1 MRPVRENRVLC
12 GIYCTGNMALISI
25 RNMSMGFGGHLLFDQ
40 VSLHVDAGERAC
52 LVGRNGEGKSTLL
65 NIINHT
71 VVPDEGEIY
80 RQPGQRIASLSQEIP
95 TDITGSVFEITAAGL
110 EKDPDTSADTGDG
123 VADEETWQQ
132 QAFVNKVLT
141 QLKLASELKFESLS
155 AGLKRRVLIA
165 RALAGSPDVLLLD
178 EPTNHMDMESIDLI
192 ETILSKFSG
201 TLLFVTHDRCFLEKI
216 ATRIIEIDIAKITS
230 WACDYK
236 TYLKRK
242 AALVDAEV
250 ESHHQFDKKLANE
263 EVWIRKGIRAR
274 RTRDEGRVRALLKMR
289 EERRNRR
296 TRQGLAKMELQEAE
310 RTGKLVLEARGLSF
324 ADDEKSVLKD
334 FSVTVMRGDR
344 VGIIGPNG
352 SGKTTLLSLLLQ
364 NVPPDEGSVRHGVNL
379 EISYF
384 DQTREQLDE
393 ERSVA
398 DNVANGS
405 DFITVNGRRRHIIGY
420 LKDFLFSPDRAR
432 SPLKTLSGGERN
444 RLLLARL
451 FTRPSNVL
459 IMDEPT
465 NDLDIQTLEL
475 LEELILEYSGTLL
488 LVSHDRAFLNNV
500 VTSTL
505 VFEENGKVSE
515 YIGGYDDWLR
525 QKKPTPIPQKELVKI
540 REKKKP
546 ASVTRKSGSVN
557 NKLGY
562 MEKRE
567 LKVLPQQIEAMEKEQ
582 ADLFEKMSAPDF
594 YKTEGQVITQIKARQ
609 EELET
614 LLAAAYA
621 RWEDLESRNQF
632 Y

>member
-1 MRPVRENRVLC
+1 
-12 GIYCTGNMALISI
+12 
-25 RNMSMGFGGHLLFDQ
+25 MSMGFGGHRLFDR
-40 VSLHVDAGERAC
+40 VSLHIEAGERAC

-65 NIINHT
+65 NIISHT
-71 VVPDEGEIY
+71 VVPDEGEVY
-80 RQPGQRIASLSQEIP
+80 CQPGRRIASLAQEIP
-95 TDITGSVFEITAAGL
+95 SDIFGSVFEISASGL
-110 EKDPDTSADTGDG
+110 EKDPNVTSGTGNS
-123 VADEETWQQ
+123 VADEETWKQ

-141 QLKLASELKFESLS
+141 QLKLDPQLQFENLS
-155 AGLKRRVLIA
+155 AGLKRRALLA
-165 RALAGSPDVLLLD
+165 RALAGSPDILLLD
-178 EPTNHMDMESIDLI
+178 EPTNHMDIASIDLI
-192 ETILSKFSG
+192 ESILSKFTG
-201 TLLFVTHDRCFLEKI
+201 TLLFVTHDRRFLEKI

-230 WACDYK
+230 WDCGYN

-242 AALVDAEV
+242 AALVDAE
-250 ESHHQFDKKLANE
+250 EEYHHQFDKKLAIE

-274 RTRDEGRVRALLKMR
+274 RTRDEGRVRELLKMR

-296 TRQGLAKMELQEAE
+296 TRPGSAKMEVQEAE
-310 RTGKLVLEARGLSF
+310 RTGKLVLKAKGLSF
-324 ADDEKSVLKD
+324 TYDEKPVLKD
-334 FSVTVMRGDR
+334 LSVTVMRGDR

-352 SGKTTLLSLLLQ
+352 SGKTTLINLLLKTII
-364 NVPPDEGSVRHGVNL
+364 PDQGAVRHGVNL

-393 ERSVA
+393 ERTVA

-459 IMDEPT
+459 VMDEPT

-475 LEELILEYSGTLL
+475 LEELLLEYSGTLL

-505 VFEENGKVSE
+505 VFEETGNVGE

-525 QKKPTPIPQKELVKI
+525 QKQSVPVPQKDLIKV

-546 ASVTRKSGSVN
+546 APKSGN

-567 LKVLPQQIEAMEKEQ
+567 LDALPQQIEVMEVEQ
-582 ADLFEKMSAPDF
+582 EALFEKMSAPDF
-594 YKTEGQVITQIKARQ
+594 YKTDGQGISQIKARQ
-609 EELET
+609 EELEI
-614 LLAAAYA
+614 LLEKAYV
-621 RWEDLESRNQF
+621 RWEELESRNI
-632 Y
+632 

>member
-1 MRPVRENRVLC
+1 MC

-25 RNMSMGFGGHLLFDQ
+25 HNMSMGFGGHLLFDQ
-40 VSLHVDAGERAC
+40 VTLHIEAGERVC

-71 VVPDEGEIY
+71 VVPDKAEIY
-80 RQPGQRIASLSQEIP
+80 RQPGLRIASLAQEIP
-95 TDITGSVFEITAAGL
+95 SDIFGSVFEISASGL
-110 EKDPDTSADTGDG
+110 EKDPDATNGNGNRD
-123 VADEETWQQ
+123 ADEETWQQ

-141 QLKLASELKFESLS
+141 QLKLDPELKFENLS
-155 AGLKRRVLIA
+155 TGLKRRVLLA
-165 RALAGSPDVLLLD
+165 KALAGAPDVLLLD
-178 EPTNHMDMESIDLI
+178 EPTNHMDIESIDLI
-192 ETILSKFSG
+192 EALLSKFTG
-201 TLLFVTHDRCFLEKI
+201 TLIFVTHDRCFLEKI

-230 WACDYK
+230 WDCDYS

-242 AALVDAEV
+242 ADLVDAE
-250 ESHHQFDKKLANE
+250 EEYHHQFDKKLAVE
-263 EVWIRKGIRAR
+263 EAWIRKGIRAR

-289 EERRNRR
+289 EKRQNRR
-296 TRQGLAKMELQEAE
+296 TRPGSAKMALQEAE
-310 RTGKLVLEARGLSF
+310 RTGKLVLKAKGISF
-324 ADDEKSVLKD
+324 SYDGKSVIRD

-352 SGKTTLLSLLLQ
+352 SGKTTLLGLLLQ
-364 NVPPDEGSVRHGVNL
+364 NIVPDEGSVRHGVNL
-379 EISYF
+379 EIAYF

-393 ERSVA
+393 ERTVS

-451 FTRPSNVL
+451 FTRPANVL
-459 IMDEPT
+459 VMDEPT

-475 LEELILEYSGTLL
+475 LEELLLEYNGTLL
-488 LVSHDRAFLNNV
+488 LVSHDRVFLNNV

-505 VFEENGKVSE
+505 VFEEDGNIGE
-515 YIGGYDDWLR
+515 YIGGYDDWQQ
-525 QKKPTPIPQKELVKI
+525 QKKQVSISKKDPVKI
-540 REKKKP
+540 REKKKS
-546 ASVTRKSGSVN
+546 ASGKGKSGSGN

-567 LKVLPQQIEAMEKEQ
+567 LDALPQQIESMEKEQ
-582 ADLFEKMSAPDF
+582 TGLMEKMSAPDF
-594 YKTEGQVITQIKARQ
+594 YKTQGQVIAQIKERH
-609 EELET
+609 EELES
-614 LLAAAYA
+614 LLAAAYT
-621 RWEDLESRNQF
+621 RWEDLESRNI
-632 Y
+632 

>member
-1 MRPVRENRVLC
+1 
-12 GIYCTGNMALISI
+12 MALISI
-25 RNMSMGFGGHLLFDQ
+25 RNMSMGFGGHRLFDR
-40 VSLHVDAGERAC
+40 VSLHIEARERAC

-65 NIINHT
+65 NIISHT
-71 VVPDEGEIY
+71 VVPDEGEVY
-80 RQPGQRIASLSQEIP
+80 CQPGRRIASLAQEIP
-95 TDITGSVFEITAAGL
+95 SDMTGSVLEISASGL
-110 EKDPDTSADTGDG
+110 EKEPAAS
-123 VADEETWQQ
+123 DEETWKQ

-141 QLKLASELKFESLS
+141 QLKLDPVLRFENLS
-155 AGLKRRVLIA
+155 AGLKRRVLLA
-165 RALAGSPDVLLLD
+165 RALAGSPDILLLD
-178 EPTNHMDMESIDLI
+178 EPTNHMDIASIDLI
-192 ETILSKFSG
+192 ESILSKFTG
-201 TLLFVTHDRCFLEKI
+201 TLIFVTHDRSFLGKI

-230 WACDYK
+230 WDCGYT

-242 AALVDAEV
+242 AALVVAED
-250 ESHHQFDKKLANE
+250 EYHHQFDKKLASE

-289 EERRNRR
+289 EERQNRR
-296 TRQGLAKMELQEAE
+296 TRPGSAKMEVQEAE
-310 RTGKLVLEARGLSF
+310 RTGKLVLKAKGLF
-324 ADDEKSVLKD
+324 FTYDENPVLKD

-352 SGKTTLLSLLLQ
+352 SGKTTLLSLLLE
-364 NVPPDEGSVRHGVNL
+364 NVSPDEGTIRHGVNL
-379 EISYF
+379 EIAYF

-393 ERSVA
+393 ERTVA

-459 IMDEPT
+459 VMDEPT

-475 LEELILEYSGTLL
+475 LEELLLEYSGTLL

-505 VFEENGKVSE
+505 VFEEEGRVAE
-515 YIGGYDDWLR
+515 YIGGYDDWQR
-525 QKKPTPIPQKELVKI
+525 QKKRVAIPKKELVKI

-546 ASVTRKSGSVN
+546 VPKSGN

-567 LKVLPQQIEAMEKEQ
+567 LDALPQQIEVMEIEQ
-582 ADLFEKMSAPDF
+582 AGLFEKMSAPDF
-594 YKTEGQVITQIKARQ
+594 YKTDGQRISQIKARQ
-609 EELET
+609 EDLEI
-614 LLAAAYA
+614 LLEKAYV
-621 RWEDLESRNQF
+621 RWEDLESRNI
-632 Y
+632 

>member
-1 MRPVRENRVLC
+1 
-12 GIYCTGNMALISI
+12 MALLSI

-40 VSLHVDAGERAC
+40 VTLHVEAGERAC

-80 RQPGQRIASLSQEIP
+80 RQPGLRIASLAQEIP
-95 TDITGSVFEITAAGL
+95 SDITGSVFEISAAGL
-110 EKDPDTSADTGDG
+110 EKKPDTP
-123 VADEETWQQ
+123 DEETWQQ
-132 QAFVNKVLT
+132 QAFVSKVLT
-141 QLKLASELKFESLS
+141 QLKLDPNLRFENLS
-155 AGLKRRVLIA
+155 TGLKRRVLLA

-178 EPTNHMDMESIDLI
+178 EPTNHMDIESIDLI
-192 ETILSKFSG
+192 ETILSKFTG
-201 TLLFVTHDRCFLEKI
+201 TLIFVTHDRCFLGKI

-230 WACDYK
+230 WACDYN
-236 TYLKRK
+236 TYLARK
-242 AALVDAEV
+242 AALVADE
-250 ESHHQFDKKLANE
+250 EEYHHQFDKKLAIE
-263 EVWIRKGIRAR
+263 ETWIRQGIRAR

-289 EERRNRR
+289 EERQNRR
-296 TRQGLAKMELQEAE
+296 TRPGSAKMELQEAE
-310 RTGKLVLEARGLSF
+310 RTGKLVLKAKGLSF
-324 ADDEKSVLKD
+324 AYDEKSVLKD

-352 SGKTTLLSLLLQ
+352 SGKTTLLGLLLQ
-364 NVPPDEGSVRHGVNL
+364 NVVPDEGSVRHGVNL
-379 EISYF
+379 EVSYF

-393 ERSVA
+393 ERTVS

-405 DFITVNGRRRHIIGY
+405 DFVTVNGRRRHIIGY

-451 FTRPSNVL
+451 FTRPANVL
-459 IMDEPT
+459 VMDEPT

-475 LEELILEYSGTLL
+475 LEELLLEYKGTLL

-505 VFEENGKVSE
+505 VFEGDGKIAE
-515 YIGGYDDWLR
+515 YIGGYDDWQR
-525 QKKPTPIPQKELVKI
+525 QKKPAPILKPAPVKV

-546 ASVTRKSGSVN
+546 ASGPPS

-567 LKVLPQQIEAMEKEQ
+567 LDALPQQIESMEIEQ

-594 YKTEGQVITQIKARQ
+594 YKTEGQAITQIKARQ
-609 EELET
+609 EELES
-614 LLAAAYA
+614 LLEAAYK
-621 RWEDLESRNQF
+621 RWEDLESRDV
-632 Y
+632 

>member
-1 MRPVRENRVLC
+1 
-12 GIYCTGNMALISI
+12 MALISI
-25 RNMSMGFGGHLLFDQ
+25 RNMSLGFGGQRLFDQ
-40 VSLHVDAGERAC
+40 VSLHVEAGERAC

-65 NIINHT
+65 NIISNT

-80 RQPGQRIASLSQEIP
+80 RQPGLRIASLAQEIP
-95 TDITGSVFEITAAGL
+95 SDMTGSVLDITSSL
-110 EKDPDTSADTGDG
+110 EKDPDVTSVTGNG
-123 VADEETWQQ
+123 AADEAAWKQ

-141 QLKLASELKFESLS
+141 RLNLDPELRFENLS
-155 AGLKRRVLIA
+155 AGLKRRVLLA
-165 RALAGSPDVLLLD
+165 RALAGAPDVLLLD
-178 EPTNHMDMESIDLI
+178 EPTNHMDIASIDLI

-201 TLLFVTHDRCFLEKI
+201 TLLFVTHDRRFLERI
-216 ATRIIEIDIAKITS
+216 ATRIIEIDIAKISS
-230 WACDYK
+230 WACGYQ

-242 AALVDAEV
+242 AALVEAE
-250 ESHHQFDKKLANE
+250 EEYHHQFDKKLAGE

-289 EERRNRR
+289 EERQNRR
-296 TRQGLAKMELQEAE
+296 TRPGSAKMELQEAE
-310 RTGKLVLEARGLSF
+310 RTGKLVLKTKGLSF
-324 ADDEKSVLKD
+324 SYEEKSVIKD

-352 SGKTTLLSLLLQ
+352 SGKTTLLNLLLQ
-364 NVPPDEGSVRHGVNL
+364 KVVPDEGIVRHGVNL
-379 EISYF
+379 EIAYF

-393 ERSVA
+393 DRSVA

-405 DFITVNGRRRHIIGY
+405 DFVTVNGSRRHIIGY

-459 IMDEPT
+459 VMDEPT

-475 LEELILEYSGTLL
+475 LEELLLEYSGTLL
-488 LVSHDRAFLNNV
+488 LVSHDRAFINNV

-505 VFEENGKVSE
+505 VFEENGKIGE
-515 YIGGYDDWLR
+515 YIGGYDDWQR
-525 QKKPTPIPQKELVKI
+525 QKKQTLIIQKDPVNVL
-540 REKKKP
+540 EKKKP
-546 ASVTRKSGSVN
+546 ILKSGNS
-557 NKLGY
+557 KLGY

-567 LKVLPQQIEAMEKEQ
+567 LAELPQQIEAMENEQ
-582 ADLFEKMSAPDF
+582 AALFEKMSAPDF
-594 YKTEGQVITQIKARQ
+594 YKTDSQAAAQIKARQ

-614 LLAAAYA
+614 LLEKAYA
-621 RWEDLESRNQF
+621 RWEELESRET
-632 Y
+632 